1 MRTKI
6 PFRMVGGEQWLM
18 VAKARIQGSEPLD
31 CAIDTGASHCVLLP
45 EVAARLGVHADDM
58 RVASGAGRAL
68 EVRLGRADMVS
79 VGAAVAKDVAIIV
92 TDELRR
98 IGRAIGHPIAGNLG
112 HSFLG
117 GFRMGVDYAAGMLEL
132 LSEDEPEDTRPAR
145 AELEFHLAHPSKPLI
160 MIPVGV
166 GGRMAQFALD
176 TGASISVISPE
187 IADRCAIETT
197 NMPNLTGGG
206 GLAVTAAAGVIAELA
221 VGEVKLSQVHVAVA
235 EFIDMLS
242 DAIGTRIDGILG
254 ANVLR
259 RFRLVID
266 YPRQRLRLE

>member
-1 MRTKI
+1 
-6 PFRMVGGEQWLM
+6 
-18 VAKARIQGSEPLD
+18 
-31 CAIDTGASHCVLLP
+31 
-45 EVAARLGVHADDM
+45 VAARLGVHADDM